1 MAVCNGDGDVGI
13 TGLARLAA
21 KLLLMGALAG
31 TRTTPPADG
40 PVYEGIAAHYD
51 PGLMERVSRNR
62 HMPIV
67 GCMFASPIWK
77 MGSWWRITGV
87 KTGKSRICRATDTSM
102 PKDRARHIRTHLI
115 ELNFNAAREICG
127 STRLANRECPVRIV
141 KAEAP

>member
-1 MAVCNGDGDVGI
+1 VGI

-21 KLLLMGALAG
+21 KLLIVGAMAG
-31 TRTTPPADG
+31 VGAGPPTDEPA
-40 PVYEGIAAHYD
+40 YEGIAAHYD

-67 GCMFASPIWK
+67 GCMFASPLWK

-87 KTGKSRICRATDTSM
+87 KTGKTLLCRTTDTSM

-115 ELNFNAAREICG
+115 ELDFASAKFICG

>member
-1 MAVCNGDGDVGI
+1 MAVCNGAGDVGL

-21 KLLLMGALAG
+21 KLLIMGALAG
-31 TRTTPPADG
+31 TGVRAPADE

-67 GCMFASPIWK
+67 DCMFASPLWK
-77 MGSWWRITGV
+77 MGSWWKITGV
-87 KTGKSRICRATDTSM
+87 KTGKSRICRVTDTSQDR
-102 PKDRARHIRTHLI
+102 DRARHIRTHLV
-115 ELNFNAAREICG
+115 ELDHDSAASICG
-127 STRLANRECPVRIV
+127 SLRLANRDCPVRIV